1 MLKNITLG
9 QYYPGDSVIHRL
21 DPRTKIVLAI
31 ALIVIVFLI
40 DTIWGFAALA
50 VFICVVVALAKVGAR
65 SVIRSIRPLLFII
78 ILTFIIN
85 LFFYGKTGTD
95 TVLIQWGTLTV
106 TEEGILRAVLF
117 ELRLVFLIFSTSL
130 LTLTTSP
137 MQLTDG
143 MESLMNPLNKIKFP
157 VHEMSMMMSIALRFI
172 PTLAEETDR
181 IMKAQMARGAE
192 FDTGNILKKAR
203 NMVPLLV
210 PLFVSAFKRADELA
224 LAMESRCYHGG
235 EGRTKMKILKLAGRD
250 FASVAITGA
259 VSVLLVVFF

>member
-1 MLKNITLG
+1 MLNNITLG
-9 QYYPGDSVIHRL
+9 QYYPGESVIHHM
-21 DPRTKIVLAI
+21 DPRMKILLSL

-40 DTIWGFAALA
+40 DTLWGFAVLA
-50 VFICVVVALAKVGAR
+50 VFLAAVILLSHVGAR
-65 SVIRSIRPLLFII
+65 SVLRSLNPLLFII
-78 ILTFIIN
+78 VFTFVLN
-85 LFFYGKTGTD
+85 LFFYGGP
-95 TVLIQWGTLTV
+95 TVLVQWGQV
-106 TEEGILRAVLF
+106 KITEEGIFRAVLIV
-117 ELRLVFLIFSTSL
+117 LRLAFLIFSTSL

-143 MESLMNPLNKIKFP
+143 MESLMQPLNRIKFP

-192 FDTGNILKKAR
+192 FDSGNVLKRAR

-224 LAMESRCYHGG
+224 LAMESRCYKGG
-235 EGRTKMKILKLAGRD
+235 EGRTKMKVLHMENRDWWALALT
-250 FASVAITGA
+250 AAVAA
-259 VSVLLVVFF
+259 VLVVLF